1 MSRRKILSWELA
13 KHKGHSL
20 RLMEYATDEDG
31 KSEPGVSLYCAR
43 CDRGEAEEL
52 LFIPEDSWLMAVGD
66 PSEVEPA
73 LGLVEVL
80 KDILFDE
87 DGGEKEISGADFYQE
102 VTSAMDQFGLW
113 PRCEHEVDLDSMK
126 RATKSGDRVL
136 CECSKCGRPGN
147 FKFEHGTAEVQWE
160 EK

>member
-52 LFIPEDSWLMAVGD
+52 LFIPEDSWLISAFWQYTQRKLQREKKIVPD
-66 PSEVEPA
+66 PRQP
-73 LGLVEVL
+73 L
-80 KDILFDE
+80 
-87 DGGEKEISGADFYQE
+87 
-102 VTSAMDQFGLW
+102 
-113 PRCEHEVDLDSMK
+113 R
-126 RATKSGDRVL
+126 
-136 CECSKCGRPGN
+136 GRSSPWWGP
-147 FKFEHGTAEVQWE
+147 
-160 EK
+160 